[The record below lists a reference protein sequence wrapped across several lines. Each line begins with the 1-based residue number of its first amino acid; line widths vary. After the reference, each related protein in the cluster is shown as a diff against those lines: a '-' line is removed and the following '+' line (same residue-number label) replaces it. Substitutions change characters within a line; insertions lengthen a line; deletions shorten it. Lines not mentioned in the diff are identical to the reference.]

1 MKNCDDE
8 VSADALVQNC
18 QKLCDT
24 AYEKDTDLTEEQ
36 EEQFKGQVKQ
46 ALLYRVGKIDGAIC
60 ERKFDR
66 QGMETGEKLYN
77 QKKIWIT
84 VVLFLGFSTQVALT
98 TLDYMFEK
106 KLYTNMPLQEILDHR
121 NKIDFPLLAVQFML
135 GVFNIIQILS
145 VIKFQQAVSRQDDPF
160 LNGHLICIQIFL
172 VTVQRIIFTC
182 FLGTSIDV
190 GEGDQVANPEDAYHI
205 VSVARYA
212 CMSMEFL
219 FIVVPLRHNFEY
231 HNIEL

>member
-1 MKNCDDE
+1 
-8 VSADALVQNC
+8 
-18 QKLCDT
+18 
-24 AYEKDTDLTEEQ
+24 
-36 EEQFKGQVKQ
+36 
-46 ALLYRVGKIDGAIC
+46 
-60 ERKFDR
+60 
-66 QGMETGEKLYN
+66 
-77 QKKIWIT
+77 
-84 VVLFLGFSTQVALT
+84 
-98 TLDYMFEK
+98 
-106 KLYTNMPLQEILDHR
+106 MPLQDILDHR
-121 NKIDFPLLAVQFML
+121 NRIDFPLLTVQFIL
-135 GVFNIIQILS
+135 GVFNIVQILS

-172 VTVQRIIFTC
+172 VTVQRIIFTG